1 MMRKKFKWFL
11 ALVLTLCICFCSIPF
26 TLGANA
32 ATVTPK
38 AAAGDGYTII
48 LRPDGSVWASGFNT
62 NGELGIGNNTN
73 QKRFSRCKDSNGN
86 YINDAVDVAAG
97 GGHTLVLRSNG
108 TVWAAGSN
116 ESGQLGNGNTTNQ
129 NRFVQVA
136 TGVRLPSG
144 SYTTISCGDSHSAII
159 KTDGYL
165 YTCGLNDNGQLGRGD
180 TTNRSSFTQIT
191 TNISNNVVSVS
202 CGSLHT
208 AAITSDGKLYTCGN
222 GETGALGRIVRNA
235 WFKYD
240 KRFAST
246 SLSSVS
252 AVSCGNTAT
261 LAISNGNLY
270 KSSGYYDQTN
280 LYCQGSFS
288 QIETGVSSAF
298 CYHESY
304 SIIKTDGSLYASGSN
319 ESGALG
325 LGNTTDPSGF
335 QKVNLSNVASVSVG
349 VFGTNSVATTKNG
362 LMYVTGNNEYG
373 QLGNGTTTNQSS
385 YTQATLDIN
394 GNINVSNNS
403 FKSFLSSI
411 TFGYF
416 FKDSATVT
424 ISATEGGTSTAVS
437 NSNIKYYLSDTA
449 KTQSSLTSLT
459 GWQSYTGKFSINAAK
474 KQIVYVK
481 ITSSFGNTKY
491 ISSDGLVIY
500 NPLEVTYSSVPDFV
514 QTQSIDIEIPLN
526 LNGNTVASITK
537 GGTDIGSS
545 NYTLGDSSVTIK
557 NAYLKTLTADNLT
570 TFAINYNPVGAT
582 WTSSS
587 KGDKPEPTE
596 FQINII
602 GKKPAS
608 ATISVGGND
617 FTSLAEQPEFKYFF
631 KENTTV
637 TIGAQEQN
645 GDAISNS
652 KIVYY
657 LSDEAKTLEQLKALT
672 DWTGYTGT
680 INIPATS
687 KKIVYAKI
695 TDSFEGDN
703 YFSSNGFV
711 VYAEPKVTKADESQS
726 FAKTNDKD
734 ANVNVELNGSEVAD
748 ILLNGVS
755 IQSSNYSINGS
766 TITISQDY
774 LKTLNSNEDYTFTI
788 VYSTLGQTWSDG
800 SQGSQPTST
809 FKLRVVDSLLASTS
823 ADSKDNLANHNVV
836 GVANF
841 ESAVNVTIDW
851 GSLTYSYNATWD
863 DEAQSW
869 KDATWQNAENADKI
883 TIENRSSQAC
893 DLLLDFTP
901 KDEYKS
907 DDPNNSI
914 VGTFVT
920 TSGDASTAVPDSKL
934 SLDRLKAGTVYLKLD
949 GINDQKFNNGEL
961 TDQVFGV
968 VTITLQGQ

>member
-1 MMRKKFKWFL
+1 MMKKKFKGFL
-11 ALVLTLCICFCSIPF
+11 ALILTLCICFCSIPF

-32 ATVTPK
+32 ATVTPR
-38 AAAGDGYTII
+38 AAASSYYTII
-48 LRPDGSVWASGFNT
+48 LRPDGSVWASGYNEF
-62 NGELGIGNNTN
+62 GQLGIGNNTN
-73 QKRFSRCKDSNGN
+73 QTKFTRCIDSNGN
-86 YINDAVDVAAG
+86 YINDAVDVATG
-97 GGHTLVLRSNG
+97 EVHTLILRSNG
-108 TVWAAGSN
+108 TVWAAGCSDN
-116 ESGQLGNGNTTNQ
+116 GRLGNGITTDQ

-136 TGVRLPSG
+136 TDVRLPSG
-144 SYTTISCGDSHSAII
+144 SYNTIACGSLHSAII
-159 KTDGYL
+159 KTDGYV
-165 YTCGLNDNGQLGRGD
+165 YTSGLNDEGQLGLND
-180 TTNRSSFTQIT
+180 TNNRSSFTQVT
-191 TNISNNVVSVS
+191 VNISNNVVSVA
-202 CGSLHT
+202 CGSEHT
-208 AAITSDGKLYTCGN
+208 AVITSDGTLYTTGLNTN
-222 GETGALGRIVRNA
+222 GQLCRNTYYTKYNSAFINTG
-235 WFKYD
+235 Y
-240 KRFAST
+240 
-246 SLSSVS
+246 SS
-252 AVSCGNTAT
+252 ATAISCGPDFT
-261 LAISNGNLY
+261 LAIINGNLY
-270 KSSGYYDQTN
+270 KSFGSRSGVNYK
-280 LYCQGSFS
+280 GSFS
-288 QIETGVSSAF
+288 QVETGVSSVF
-298 CYHESY
+298 CQDESY
-304 SIIKTDGSLYASGSN
+304 SIIKTDGSLYASGAN
-319 ESGALG
+319 DSGQLG
-325 LGNTTDPSGF
+325 LGNTTNPSGF
-335 QKVNLSNVASVSVG
+335 QKVNLSNVASVSEG
-349 VFGTNSVATTKNG
+349 IYTYHSVAITKDG
-362 LMYVTGNNEYG
+362 LVYATGNNEFG

-385 YTQATLDIN
+385 YTQVTLDIN
-394 GNINVSNNS
+394 GNVDVSNNS

-500 NPLEVTYSSVPDFV
+500 NPLEVTYSKVPDFV
-514 QTQSIDIEIPLN
+514 QTQSIDIEIPFN
-526 LNGNTVASITK
+526 LNGNTIASITK

-570 TFAINYNPVGAT
+570 TFAINYNPVGAA
-582 WTSSS
+582 WTDTS
-587 KGDKPEPTE
+587 KGDKPSATE

-617 FTSLAEQPEFKYFF
+617 FTSLAEQPEFMYFF

-726 FAKTNDKD
+726 FAKSNDKD

-755 IQSSNYSINGS
+755 IESSNYSINGS

-774 LKTLNSNEDYTFTI
+774 LKTLDSNEDYTFTI

-863 DEAQSW
+863 DETQSW

>member
-1 MMRKKFKWFL
+1 MRKKFKGFL
-11 ALVLTLCICFCSIPF
+11 ALILTLCICFCSIPF
-26 TLGANA
+26 ALGANA

-38 AAAGDGYTII
+38 AATSSYYTII
-48 LRPDGSVWASGFNT
+48 LRPDGSVWASGNNEF
-62 NGELGIGNNTN
+62 GQLGIGNNTN
-73 QKRFSRCKDSNGN
+73 QTKFTRCIDSNGN
-86 YINDAVDVAAG
+86 YINDAVDVATG
-97 GGHTLVLRSNG
+97 EVHTLILRSNG
-108 TVWAAGSN
+108 TVWAAGCSDN
-116 ESGQLGNGNTTNQ
+116 GRLGNNITTDQ

-136 TGVRLPSG
+136 TDVRLPSG
-144 SYTTISCGDSHSAII
+144 TYNTIACGFSHSAII
-159 KTDGYL
+159 KTDGYV
-165 YTCGLNDNGQLGRGD
+165 YTSGLNDKGQLGLN
-180 TTNRSSFTQIT
+180 NRVNKSTFTQVSSVSNT
-191 TNISNNVVSVS
+191 VSVACGSNNI
-202 CGSLHT
+202 
-208 AAITSDGKLYTCGN
+208 AIVTSDGKLYTCGYNKN
-222 GETGALGRIVRNA
+222 GQLGRNCSLPSL
-235 WFKYD
+235 FYD
-240 KRFAST
+240 FYISYTA
-246 SLSSVS
+246 LSSVS
-252 AVSCGNTAT
+252 AVSCGDTFT

-270 KSSGYYDQTN
+270 KSSGGQSG
-280 LYCQGSFS
+280 LSCVGSFS

-298 CYHESY
+298 CYDGSY
-304 SIIKTDGSLYASGSN
+304 SIIKTDGSLYASGAN
-319 ESGALG
+319 DSGQLG
-325 LGNTTDPSGF
+325 LGNTTNQSGF
-335 QKVNLSNVASVSVG
+335 QKVNLSNVASVSEG
-349 VFGTNSVATTKNG
+349 IYTYHSVAITKDG
-362 LMYVTGNNEYG
+362 LVYATGNNEFG

-385 YTQATLDIN
+385 YTQVTLDIN

-500 NPLEVTYSSVPDFV
+500 NPLEVTYSKVPDFV
-514 QTQSIDIEIPLN
+514 QTQSIDIEIPFN
-526 LNGNTVASITK
+526 LNGNTIASITK

-570 TFAINYNPVGAT
+570 TFAINYNPVGAA
-582 WTSSS
+582 WTDTS
-587 KGDKPEPTE
+587 KGDKPSATE

-726 FAKTNDKD
+726 FAKSNDKD

-809 FKLRVVDSLLASTS
+809 FNLRVVDSLLASTS
-823 ADSKDNLANHNVV
+823 ADSKDNLANRSVV

-863 DEAQSW
+863 DETQSW

-907 DDPNNSI
+907 DGPNNSI